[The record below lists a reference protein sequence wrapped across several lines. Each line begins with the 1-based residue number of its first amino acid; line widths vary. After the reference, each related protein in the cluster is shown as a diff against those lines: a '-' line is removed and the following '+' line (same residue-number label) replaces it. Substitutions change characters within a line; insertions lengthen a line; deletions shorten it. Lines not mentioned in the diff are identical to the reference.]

1 MTFSYELKLL
11 ENNINYFYITNKIS
25 YHKLFQINF
34 MVNKKDNLDPID
46 NLEYEKVLEEEIINS
61 FENQFQSDFESDKHK
76 NKFYRLKRTILE
88 VSNRLFFFCFIGS
101 FLFSFFLAFSENKV
115 WFILY
120 LISGFS
126 CIFYT
131 PNRKAL
137 KEFIAA
143 WPNIE
148 DLIKGRSLL
157 RKRK

>member
-1 MTFSYELKLL
+1 
-11 ENNINYFYITNKIS
+11 
-25 YHKLFQINF
+25 
-34 MVNKKDNLDPID
+34 MVNKKDKLDPID

-61 FENQFQSDFESDKHK
+61 FENKFHIDAESNKQRI
-76 NKFYRLKRTILE
+76 KFYRLKRTILE
-88 VSNRLFFFCFIGS
+88 VSNRLFFFFFIGS
-101 FLFSFFLAFSENKV
+101 FLFSFFLAFTENKV

-137 KEFIAA
+137 KELIAA

-148 DLIKGRSLL
+148 DLIKGRSLP
-157 RKRK
+157 RK

>member
-1 MTFSYELKLL
+1 
-11 ENNINYFYITNKIS
+11 
-25 YHKLFQINF
+25 
-34 MVNKKDNLDPID
+34 MVNKKDNLDPLD

-76 NKFYRLKRTILE
+76 IKFYRLKRTILE

-148 DLIKGRSLL
+148 DLIKGRSLS